1 MPNSPV
7 PFGEAFANFFT
18 GWLGFSFV
26 FECICIAFLALQCT
40 GRAHLRLKTIL
51 TEIGL
56 GIGLVA
62 LSILFSAIGSS
73 ISAAFVPT
81 HAPLFLII
89 FLLIPN
95 IAFVAITSR
104 GNVVHRIMRTMFFF
118 SVVYLAT
125 EIAHHYNVLVG
136 PYTSGVGREIA
147 FCVPY
152 LPLVFVGLA
161 VGTQRVH
168 HVRNVLNPLT
178 VMCFLIWVFTFL
190 FAVVSSNY
198 QTDDVSIHAM
208 MLVLMVLLDVVDFWG
223 MYIYYHVDK
232 NQRTIA
238 VLTAQTQLNEAASV
252 MLRMNEDSIA
262 RTTMA
267 RHDLKNTLSFVS
279 QLISEGN
286 YEQAL
291 AFLDE
296 SVGKV
301 TGELPIVDCGNSTVS
316 SIMNLEQK
324 KADLTGVVLKY
335 RLIVPPVLSISDTTL
350 CSLMTN
356 IIDNAVAGAKES
368 GMEGYVDFSMITFG
382 SVLRIHCDNPTCHE
396 TVPMRSTKKG
406 SGHGYG
412 SAIIKHVVK
421 ELGGYVT
428 SSIADGKFN
437 LDAVINLDFGEG
449 GENHA

>member
-1 MPNSPV
+1 MSNATVS
-7 PFGEAFANFFT
+7 FGEAFASFFT
-18 GWLGFSFV
+18 DWLGFSFV
-26 FECICIAFLALQCT
+26 FECVCVAFLALQCT
-40 GRAHLRLKTIL
+40 GRAHLKLKSIL
-51 TEIGL
+51 AEIGL
-56 GIGLVA
+56 GLGLVV
-62 LSILFSAIGSS
+62 LSLLFSAIGSS
-73 ISAAFVPT
+73 IAMAFMPT
-81 HAPLFLII
+81 HAPFFII
-89 FLLIPN
+89 ISLLLPN
-95 IAFVAITSR
+95 IVFVAIASK
-104 GNVVHRIMRTMFFF
+104 GNVVHHIMRTVFFF

-136 PYTSGVGREIA
+136 PHTSGVGRDIA

-168 HVRNVLNPLT
+168 HVLNFFNPVM
-178 VMCFLIWVFTFL
+178 VMCFLIWIFTFL
-190 FAVVSSNY
+190 FAVVSGYY

-208 MLVLMVLLDVVDFWG
+208 MLVLMILLDIVDFWG

-238 VLTAQTQLNEAASV
+238 ILTAQTQLNEAASV

-262 RTTMA
+262 RTTTA

-291 AFLDE
+291 AFLNE

-301 TGELPIVDCGNSTVS
+301 DGELPIVDCGNSTVS
-316 SIMNLEQK
+316 SIMNLERK
-324 KADLTGVVLKY
+324 KADFSGVELKY
-335 RLIVPPVLSISDTTL
+335 RLIVPPVLPISDTTL

-368 GMEGYVDFSMITFG
+368 GKEGYVDFSMITFG
-382 SVLRIHCDNPTCHE
+382 SVLRIHCENPTSHE
-396 TVPMRSTKKG
+396 SVPSHSTKKG
-406 SGHGYG
+406 VGHGYG
-412 SAIIKHVVK
+412 SAIIKNVIK

-428 SSIADGKFN
+428 SSIEGGKFN

-449 GENHA
+449 GEKHA